1 MRYLDSASPVLV
13 LPSQQPSFGMDS
25 NRPIFSTPFSNGAT
39 QSPNSTWS
47 NLTPTQAT
55 PASAAGRKR
64 SRDEAAPNLE
74 DDYFAV
80 QVLPEPENEAEW
92 EYGEGMVLIKPNSKG
107 RIIEAGSQT
116 GTWAEEQAEEKVAM
130 AAAVEK
136 ASLERPILRAAKS
149 QRLDLSS
156 TPPITEEVMSN
167 GTLVNPPSPERKE
180 PTVDDFTR
188 HLGIGWSSMDNA
200 DADMQIAVRGWNKFI
215 ENHFPIVNPRI
226 RLQSRG
232 LASYLVDAREGY
244 FLFGEDLKQGRLVST
259 NLETVWIN
267 LRGAVPIFEG
277 EIIMEAGS
285 TPKVATAITPTVV
298 TDDTMNGMEDAGVA
312 DSGQVMNGVE
322 GLRTVE
328 YEAVMTR
335 YATYHEASGLHDAG
349 FLNGTGKYPTPEHA
363 LSDEQTMEVEMD
375 MS

>member
-1 MRYLDSASPVLV
+1 
-13 LPSQQPSFGMDS
+13 
-25 NRPIFSTPFSNGAT
+25 
-39 QSPNSTWS
+39 
-47 NLTPTQAT
+47 
-55 PASAAGRKR
+55 
-64 SRDEAAPNLE
+64 
-74 DDYFAV
+74 
-80 QVLPEPENEAEW
+80 
-92 EYGEGMVLIKPNSKG
+92 MVLIKPNSKG